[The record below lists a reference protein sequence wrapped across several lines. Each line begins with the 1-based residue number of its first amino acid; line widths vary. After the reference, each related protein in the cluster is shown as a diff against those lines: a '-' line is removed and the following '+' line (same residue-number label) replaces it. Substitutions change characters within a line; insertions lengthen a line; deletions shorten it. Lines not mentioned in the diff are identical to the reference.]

1 MLQHLESG
9 RRTEI
14 DALNGALVQRAQAL
28 GMSVPFNEAIVLI
41 VKPLEAAGGERRPGI
56 HDPMLTCL

>member
-14 DALNGALVQRAQAL
+14 DALNAALVERGQAL
-28 GMSVPFNEAIVLI
+28 GIATPLNEAIVLI
-41 VKPLEAAGGERRPGI
+41 VKAMETTALQ
-56 HDPMLTCL
+56 

>member
-14 DALNGALVQRAQAL
+14 DALKGALVQRGQDL
-28 GMSVPFNEAIVLI
+28 GIPTRFNEAFVMI
-41 VKPLEAAGGERRPGI
+41 VKSLEAAA
-56 HDPMLTCL
+56 DQTA